1 MLISEKYFILPILCR
16 YWLRNMAVATH
27 ISKNE
32 DIDRASY
39 TVDND
44 SVNGEAGRFDAY
56 KINGYGFTSGNSK
69 KEK

>member
-1 MLISEKYFILPILCR
+1 
-16 YWLRNMAVATH
+16 MAVATH
-27 ISKNE
+27 ISKND

-56 KINGYGFTSGNSK
+56 KINGLAYHMMIWFLNIGIGTSR
-69 KEK
+69 